1 MHAGASSPLPL
12 SPPGAGVVREQ
23 AIEEGLDVILTEAGF
38 DFRQPG
44 CSMCLAM
51 NADKLGAGER
61 CASTSNRNFEGRQGA
76 GGRTHLMS
84 PMMAAAAAV
93 TGTLADVRALQLPA
107 EALRTLSAD
116 AGASRLQQKVRGAPA
131 WAGAGCALLSPY
143 CTHYRPAPCIT
154 ISAPHS
160 DIGPAQRSSPR
171 LLRPRISSLADGG
184 PSRSFSCV
192 GFPAFPRQPPSL
204 LHLPSPA
211 LASLSQ
217 MWGEAHES
225 AGAIIREPKAG
236 GGPVAAT
243 AGMPKFVNL
252 KGVAAALPIAN
263 VDTGGHIPLLSAPC
277 PRPSPVF
284 RRLPCSNAES
294 ATVTAAPLGTNGRQ
308 VGRGGRSG

>member
-1 MHAGASSPLPL
+1 MGWRRLRAPFAVLHAR
-12 SPPGAGVVREQ
+12 PP
-23 AIEEGLDVILTEAGF
+23 
-38 DFRQPG
+38 
-44 CSMCLAM
+44 
-51 NADKLGAGER
+51 
-61 CASTSNRNFEGRQGA
+61 
-76 GGRTHLMS
+76 
-84 PMMAAAAAV
+84 
-93 TGTLADVRALQLPA
+93 
-107 EALRTLSAD
+107 RTLH
-116 AGASRLQQKVRGAPA
+116 RHQ
-131 WAGAGCALLSPY
+131 
-143 CTHYRPAPCIT
+143 RPALWHRPRT
-154 ISAPHS
+154 TLLTT
-160 DIGPAQRSSPR
+160 R

-184 PSRSFSCV
+184 PSRSFSRA
-192 GFPAFPRQPPSL
+192 GFPASPHQPPSL

-263 VDTGGHIPLLSAPC
+263 VDTGGHIPLPSAPC

-294 ATVTAAPLGTNGRQ
+294 AAVTAAPLGTNGRQ
-308 VGRGGRSG
+308 VGRGGWSG